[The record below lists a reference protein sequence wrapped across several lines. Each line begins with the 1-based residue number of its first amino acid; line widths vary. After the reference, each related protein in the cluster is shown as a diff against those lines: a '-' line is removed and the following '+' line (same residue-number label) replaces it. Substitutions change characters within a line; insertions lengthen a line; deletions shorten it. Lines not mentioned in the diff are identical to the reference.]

1 VLPQTTTTI
10 LHDWIKGRHSEVDE
24 INGVVVAELTRRGRA
39 APVNAAIV
47 EVAHRIE
54 RGELKPDPA
63 NLALLYELFAADLA
77 SSRRV
82 A

>member
-10 LHDWIKGRHSEVDE
+10 LHDWIKGRHS
-24 INGVVVAELTRRGRA
+24 
-39 APVNAAIV
+39 

-63 NLALLYELFAADLA
+63 NLALLYELLAADLA
-77 SSRRV
+77 PSPRLATTR
-82 A
+82 